1 MVGSACAATG
11 TPSSGPTAAIA
22 VWVDTMRSGQMVTMA
37 YDARSEIVA
46 SAKLA
51 AVLFIKQPPQAFK
64 INRED
69 LE

>member
-1 MVGSACAATG
+1 
-11 TPSSGPTAAIA
+11 
-22 VWVDTMRSGQMVTMA
+22 MRSGQMVTMA
-37 YDARSEIVA
+37 YDARSESVA

-64 INRED
+64 INRKD